1 MTPLLLGHRGTPR
14 LHPENSLA
22 GFQAA
27 LDAGLDGVELDVRRL
42 GDGGLV
48 ICHDPQLKD
57 GRKLDTLSR
66 AELPAHVPLLP
77 DVLAWAAE
85 SGAYLNVEIKP
96 ELGRGDGRV
105 EETLDLIRAYGLA
118 GQVIVSSFSPLQLLQ
133 AKQHAPSIER
143 GFLYHRPYQIGCDL
157 VLEVGRKLAVTALHP
172 HFSLITPALMDTA
185 RREGWRVNT
194 WTVNDAAEGRRLLE
208 LGVSGLIGDLP
219 DVLLEAGR
227 EGRSASQSG
236 EDRVR

>member
-14 LHPENSLA
+14 LHPENSLD

-48 ICHDPQLKD
+48 ICHDPHLPD
-57 GRKLDTLSR
+57 GRKLDTLRR
-66 AELPAHVPLLP
+66 AELPAQVPLLP
-77 DVLAWAAE
+77 DVLAWAAQ

-105 EETLDLIRAYGLA
+105 EETLDQLRAYGLEKR
-118 GQVIVSSFSPLQLLQ
+118 VIVSSFSPLQLLQ
-133 AKQHAPSIER
+133 AKQHAPGIER

-157 VLEVGRKLAVTALHP
+157 VLEVGRKLEVTALHP
-172 HFSLITPALMDTA
+172 RFHLITPQLMETA

-194 WTVNDAAEGRRLLE
+194 WTVNDVAEGRRLLA
-208 LGVSGLIGDLP
+208 LGVAGLIGDLP
-219 DVLLEAGR
+219 EVLLEVR
-227 EGRSASQSG
+227 G
-236 EDRVR
+236 EH